1 MYKEG
6 IRHRKMS
13 QKREKIIANKECIT
27 HAEKFKLQAC
37 NMLKRIAACLDSCF
51 NAKLTDVN
59 NKGLLLGLTQVE
71 KKDAL
76 FMIED
81 FIGIHE
87 HWGKVFSKD
96 TDFVFNTFPELY
108 KSDAL
113 DTKIL
118 PIPLKIY
125 HGFKDT
131 GYKGLKEEKWPVN
144 SEDELALW
152 QYFKNMVTLS
162 CRYIHEF
169 SDKKKFVHIPLDKY
183 VKDYGIKLIP

>member
-1 MYKEG
+1 MNP
-6 IRHRKMS
+6 
-13 QKREKIIANKECIT
+13 KREKIIANKQCT
-27 HAEKFKLQAC
+27 AHAEKFKAQAISMLQ
-37 NMLKRIAACLDSCF
+37 RIAACLGSCYD
-51 NAKLTDVN
+51 AKLTDVN
-59 NKGLLLGLTQVE
+59 NKGLLLGLTQIQ

-87 HWGKVFSKD
+87 HWCKVFAKD
-96 TDFVFNTFPELY
+96 TDFVLNTFPELY
-108 KSDAL
+108 QSDAL

-125 HGFKDT
+125 YELKDK

-144 SEDELALW
+144 STDELALW

-162 CRYIHEF
+162 CRYVNEW
-169 SDKKKFVHIPLDKY
+169 SDKEKFSHIPLDAY
-183 VKDYGIKLIP
+183 VKEHSIKLVA